1 MVLPALTGCV
11 HGSAVDDP
19 PWGDASAQESG
30 AHDAAVPFRLGRE
43 DVIEVAVYRDPEL
56 TRVVTVRPDGRISLP
71 IVGELEA
78 AGRTPDE
85 LRTLV
90 VERLGPWVKSPAV
103 VSLIVR
109 EVNSARFFVVGEVAR
124 PGAYPLRSPL
134 GPLEALSLAGG
145 LGEFSS
151 RRELWLLRADGARH
165 RLRLSDLERRQA
177 ATLLRP
183 GDTLVV
189 R

>member
-1 MVLPALTGCV
+1 MLAIAGCA
-11 HGSAVDDP
+11 HGAATDDP
-19 PWGDASAQESG
+19 PWMEPAAPSVDAQKE
-30 AHDAAVPFRLGRE
+30 AVPFRLGRE

-56 TRVVTVRPDGRISLP
+56 TRVVAVRPDGRISLP

-85 LRTLV
+85 LRALV

-165 RLRLSDLERRQA
+165 RLRLADLERRRA
-177 ATLLRP
+177 APVLQP